1 MSEMDLK
8 KMYQKRFEG
17 QLAFR
22 RSMWS
27 VLCKQYL
34 QLYFPPESTIAEIGA
49 GYCEFINSIQAA
61 KKIAVDI
68 NPDTIKYADSNV
80 LVVQTNS
87 VDLSKIGSSTVD
99 RVFASNYFEHLSH
112 SDITATLSE
121 ILRILVPG
129 GRIVILQPNFRYC
142 YKNYFMFFDHIT
154 ALDHHSMEEVLG
166 MIGFK
171 IEKIVP
177 RFLPFTTQ
185 SDLPKSLFLLKL
197 YLQLPFLWKL
207 FGGQMFVVASK

>member
-8 KMYQKRFEG
+8 TMYQKRFNG
-17 QLAFR
+17 QQAFR
-22 RSMWS
+22 RKMWS
-27 VLCKQYL
+27 VLCKEYL
-34 QLYFPPESTIAEIGA
+34 QSFFPPECTVAEIGA

-80 LVVQTNS
+80 LVVPTNS
-87 VDLSKIGSSTVD
+87 VDLSIIGSSTVD

-112 SDITATLSE
+112 SDIIATLTE

-129 GRIVILQPNFRYC
+129 GQIVVLQPNFRYC
-142 YKNYFMFFDHIT
+142 YKDYFMFFDHIS

-171 IEKIVP
+171 IKINVP

-185 SDLPKSLFLLKL
+185 SDLPKSIFLLKM
-197 YLQLPFLWKL
+197 YLHLPFLWKV
-207 FGGQMFVVASK
+207 FGGQMFIVASK